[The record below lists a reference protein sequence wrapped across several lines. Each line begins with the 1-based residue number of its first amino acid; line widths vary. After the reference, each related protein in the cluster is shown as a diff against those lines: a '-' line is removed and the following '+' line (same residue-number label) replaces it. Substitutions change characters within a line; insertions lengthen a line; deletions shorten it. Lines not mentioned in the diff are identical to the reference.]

1 MSAIDRD
8 VWVDPADTDR
18 EGSRL
23 FGHVLLAAIALFVIA
38 FLAWANFA
46 RLDEVT
52 RGEGR
57 VIPSSKIQVIQN
69 LEGGILAEVLVNE
82 GAVVDK
88 GQVLLRIENSAAE
101 ANYGELR
108 QRYLSAVA
116 AVARLQAEMSAAPDI
131 QPAFTDELLA
141 EAPDL
146 AQAELSLYRVRQQQL
161 RSQIQILEDQVA
173 QRKQELQELDSKLG
187 GLRSSYSLASEELKI
202 TRPLAEQGVVAK
214 VELLRLEREVL
225 DLKSQIDANALA
237 RPRAES
243 ALAEAQRRIDERL
256 VTFRSE
262 AATELS
268 KRQAELSSITE
279 ALTADT
285 DRVNRTEVRSPV
297 HGTVKEIKVRTV
309 GGVIQPGQDLMEIV
323 PIEDT
328 LLVEAQVRP
337 SDIAFMYPN
346 QKAVIKITAYD
357 FSIYG
362 GLDAVVEQI
371 SADSIEDKEKGESF
385 FRVYLRTDRNH
396 LGTSEQPLPIIPGM
410 TASVDILTGEK
421 TVLEYL
427 MKPILKARDTAL
439 RER

>member
-1 MSAIDRD
+1 MTAGSTDI
-8 VWVDPADTDR
+8 WVDPADTDKQ
-18 EGSRL
+18 GSRIFAHL
-23 FGHVLLAAIALFVIA
+23 LLAAVVLFMTSFIV
-38 FLAWANFA
+38 WASMA
-46 RLDEVT
+46 TLDEVT

-69 LEGGILAEVLVNE
+69 LEGGIVAEILVSE
-82 GAVVDK
+82 GSVVDK
-88 GQVLLRIENSAAE
+88 GQVLLRIENTAAE
-101 ANYGELR
+101 ADLGELQ
-108 QRYLSAVA
+108 QRRLSALA
-116 AVARLQAEMSAAPDI
+116 AVARLQAEQSDTEGLAPIFPEDLTRDGPEIAA
-131 QPAFTDELLA
+131 
-141 EAPDL
+141 
-146 AQAELSLYRVRQQQL
+146 AELSLFNVRQQQL

-173 QRKQELQELDSKLG
+173 QRQQEMQELDSKLA
-187 GLRSSYSLASEELKI
+187 GLRSSYALASQELEI

-225 DLKSQIDANALA
+225 DLKSQIDATNLA
-237 RPRAES
+237 KPRAES
-243 ALAEAQRRIDERL
+243 ALNEAQRRIDERL

-262 AATELS
+262 AATELA
-268 KRQAELSSITE
+268 KRQAELASLTQ
-279 ALTADT
+279 ALTADS
-285 DRVNRTEVRSPV
+285 DRVQRTEVRSPV

-309 GGVIQPGQDLMEIV
+309 GGVVQPGQDLMEIV

-346 QKAVIKITAYD
+346 QKAVVKISAYD

-371 SADSIEDKEKGESF
+371 SADAIEDKEKGESF
-385 FRVYLRTDRNH
+385 FRIYLRTDRNY
-396 LGTSEQPLPIIPGM
+396 LGTAEDPLPIIPGM

-421 TVLEYL
+421 TVMEYL
-427 MKPILKARDTAL
+427 MKPILRARNDAL

>member
-1 MSAIDRD
+1 MSAADRD
-8 VWVDPADTDR
+8 LWVDPADTDR
-18 EGSRL
+18 EGSRI
-23 FGHVLLAAIALFVIA
+23 FGHLLLAAIAIFVVSFIT
-38 FLAWANFA
+38 WASMA
-46 RLDEVT
+46 TLDEVT

-69 LEGGILAEVLVNE
+69 LEGGIVAEILVNE

-88 GQVLLRIENSAAE
+88 GQVLIRIENIAAE
-101 ANYGELR
+101 ANFGELQ
-108 QRYLSAVA
+108 QRRLSALA
-116 AVARLQAEMSAAPDI
+116 AVARLQAEQAATEGT
-131 QPAFTDELLA
+131 QPVFTDELMQA
-141 EAPDL
+141 APDL
-146 AQAELSLYRVRQQQL
+146 VQAELGLFNVRQQQL
-161 RSQIQILEDQVA
+161 HSQIQILEDQVE
-173 QRKQELQELDSKLG
+173 QRKQEMQELDSKLA
-187 GLRSSYSLASEELKI
+187 GLRSAHGLASQELEI

-214 VELLRLEREVL
+214 VDMLRLEREVL
-225 DLKSQIDANALA
+225 DLRSQIEATNLA
-237 RPRAES
+237 KPRAES
-243 ALAEAQRRIDERL
+243 ALNEAQRRIAERL

-268 KRQAELSSITE
+268 KRQAELASINE

-309 GGVIQPGQDLMEIV
+309 GGVVQPGQDLMEIV

-385 FRVYLRTDRNH
+385 FRVYLRTDKNY
-396 LGTSEQPLPIIPGM
+396 LGTAEDPLPIIPGM
-410 TASVDILTGEK
+410 TASVDVLTGEK

-427 MKPILKARDTAL
+427 MKPILRARDSAL

>member
-1 MSAIDRD
+1 MSAADRD
-8 VWVDPADTDR
+8 LWVDPADTDR
-18 EGSRL
+18 EGSRI
-23 FGHVLLAAIALFVIA
+23 FGHLLLAAIAIFVVSFIT
-38 FLAWANFA
+38 WASMA
-46 RLDEVT
+46 TLDEVT

-69 LEGGILAEVLVNE
+69 LEGGIVAEILVNE

-88 GQVLLRIENSAAE
+88 GQVLLRIENTAAE
-101 ANYGELR
+101 ANFGELQ
-108 QRYLSAVA
+108 QRRLSALA
-116 AVARLQAEMSAAPDI
+116 AIARLQAEQAAAEGT
-131 QPAFTDELLA
+131 QPVFTDELTQA
-141 EAPDL
+141 APDL
-146 AQAELSLYRVRQQQL
+146 VQAEIGLFNVRQQQL
-161 RSQIQILEDQVA
+161 HSQIQILEDQVQ
-173 QRKQELQELDSKLG
+173 QRKQEMQELDSKLA
-187 GLRSSYSLASEELKI
+187 GLRSAHGLASQELDI

-214 VELLRLEREVL
+214 VDMLRLEREVL
-225 DLKSQIDANALA
+225 DLRSQIEATNLA
-237 RPRAES
+237 KPRAES
-243 ALAEAQRRIDERL
+243 ALNEAQRRIAERL
-256 VTFRSE
+256 ITFRSE

-268 KRQAELSSITE
+268 KRQAELASIRE

-385 FRVYLRTDRNH
+385 FRVYLRTDKNY
-396 LGTSEQPLPIIPGM
+396 LGTAEDPLPIIPGM
-410 TASVDILTGEK
+410 TASVDVLTGEK

-427 MKPILKARDTAL
+427 MKPILRARDSAL

>member
-1 MSAIDRD
+1 MSAADRD
-8 VWVDPADTDR
+8 LWVDPADTDR
-18 EGSRL
+18 EGSRV
-23 FGHVLLAAIALFVIA
+23 FGHLLLAAIAIFVVSFI
-38 FLAWANFA
+38 AWASMA
-46 RLDEVT
+46 TLDEVT

-69 LEGGILAEVLVNE
+69 LEGGIVAEILVNE

-88 GQVLLRIENSAAE
+88 GQVLLRIENTAAE
-101 ANYGELR
+101 ANFGELQ
-108 QRYLSAVA
+108 QRRLSALA
-116 AVARLQAEMSAAPDI
+116 AIARLQAEQDATEGTLPVFSDDLTQAAPD
-131 QPAFTDELLA
+131 LV
-141 EAPDL
+141 
-146 AQAELSLYRVRQQQL
+146 QAELGLFNVRQQQL
-161 RSQIQILEDQVA
+161 HSQIQILEDQVA
-173 QRKQELQELDSKLG
+173 QRKQEMQELDSKLA
-187 GLRSSYSLASEELKI
+187 GLRSAHGLASQELEI

-214 VELLRLEREVL
+214 VDMLRLEREVL
-225 DLKSQIDANALA
+225 DLRSQIEATNLA

-243 ALAEAQRRIDERL
+243 ALNEAQRRIAERL

-268 KRQAELSSITE
+268 KRQAELASINE

-385 FRVYLRTDRNH
+385 FRVYLRTDKNY
-396 LGTSEQPLPIIPGM
+396 LGTAEDPLPIIPGM
-410 TASVDILTGEK
+410 TASVDVLTGEK

-427 MKPILKARDTAL
+427 MKPILRARDSAL

>member
-1 MSAIDRD
+1 MSAADRD
-8 VWVDPADTDR
+8 LWVDPADTDR
-18 EGSRL
+18 EGSRV
-23 FGHVLLAAIALFVIA
+23 FGHLLLAAIAIFVVS
-38 FLAWANFA
+38 FVAWASMA
-46 RLDEVT
+46 TLDEVT

-69 LEGGILAEVLVNE
+69 LEGGIVAEILVNE

-88 GQVLLRIENSAAE
+88 GQVLLRIENTAAE
-101 ANYGELR
+101 ANFGELQ
-108 QRYLSAVA
+108 QRRLSALA
-116 AVARLQAEMSAAPDI
+116 AIARLQAEQAATEGTLPVFSDDLTQAAPD
-131 QPAFTDELLA
+131 LV
-141 EAPDL
+141 
-146 AQAELSLYRVRQQQL
+146 QAELGLFNVRQQQL
-161 RSQIQILEDQVA
+161 HSQIQILEDQVA
-173 QRKQELQELDSKLG
+173 QRKQEMQELDSKLA
-187 GLRSSYSLASEELKI
+187 GLRSAHGLASQELEI

-214 VELLRLEREVL
+214 VDMLRLEREVL
-225 DLKSQIDANALA
+225 DLRSQIEATNLA

-243 ALAEAQRRIDERL
+243 ALNEAQRRIAERL

-268 KRQAELSSITE
+268 KRQAELASINE

-385 FRVYLRTDRNH
+385 FRVYLRTDKNY
-396 LGTSEQPLPIIPGM
+396 LGTSEDPLPIIPGM
-410 TASVDILTGEK
+410 TASVDVLTGEK

-427 MKPILKARDTAL
+427 MKPILRARDSAL